1 MKGSGLMEVVLPLSR
16 LGEMTAYMDER
27 VSRHLHE
34 GQSEAFEGFEEF
46 DLIAF
51 DWYDVHSDWTED
63 SRFLLYL
70 DREHLLCFCEEE
82 RGRRRAREIFSGL
95 EEEQNLSHPQRLYRF
110 FARLLNGDMDHL
122 DQLEG
127 EIVQGEEAVLS
138 RGDDTCPERGVAWRP
153 GLLRLRRYYE
163 QLDSIFREL
172 AENENGLLQREQA
185 RRFAN
190 LGNRTERYLNS
201 VQALRESVAHLREAY
216 QSQLSIRQNDLM
228 KVFTV
233 VTAVFLP
240 LTLLTG
246 WYGMNFTYMPELH
259 WRYGYPVMVV
269 LGVVI
274 VAGLI
279 YWFKRKKWL

>member
-1 MKGSGLMEVVLPLSR
+1 METVLPLSR
-16 LGEMTAYMDER
+16 LGEMTAYLDAHIF
-27 VSRHLHE
+27 RHIHE
-34 GQSEAFEGFEEF
+34 GQSEAFEGFEHF

-51 DWYDVHSDWTED
+51 DWYDVQSDWTED
-63 SRFLLYL
+63 SRFLIYL
-70 DREHLLCFCEEE
+70 DREQLFCFCEEE
-82 RGRRRAREIFSGL
+82 RGLKRAREIFADLG
-95 EEEQNLSHPQRLYRF
+95 EEEGNLPNPQRLYRF
-110 FARLLNGDMDHL
+110 FMQLLRGDMDHL

-127 EIVQGEEAVLS
+127 EIVQGEEAVMS
-138 RGDDTCPERGVAWRP
+138 RDDGHCLEKVVTWRRE
-153 GLLRLRRYYE
+153 LLRLRRYYE

-246 WYGMNFTYMPELH
+246 WYGMNFANMPELH
-259 WRYGYPVMVV
+259 WRYGYPVMIAM
-269 LGVVI
+269 GVVI
-274 VAGLI
+274 VAGLV
-279 YWFKRKKWL
+279 YWFRRKKWL

>member
-1 MKGSGLMEVVLPLSR
+1 METVLPLSC
-16 LGEMTAYMDER
+16 LEEMTGYMDAR

-51 DWYDVHSDWTED
+51 DWYDVHSDWPED

-70 DREHLLCFCEEE
+70 DREHLFCFCQEEW
-82 RGRRRAREIFSGL
+82 GLRRAREIFSSL
-95 EEEQNLSHPQRLYRF
+95 EEEQDLSNPQRLYRF
-110 FARLLNGDMDHL
+110 FTRLLKGDMDHL
-122 DQLEG
+122 DQLE
-127 EIVQGEEAVLS
+127 EQIAQGEEAVLAREDS
-138 RGDDTCPERGVAWRP
+138 ACLEKVVLWRRE
-153 GLLRLRRYYE
+153 LLRLRRYYE

-172 AENENGLLQREQA
+172 AENENGLLQREQV

-201 VQALRESVAHLREAY
+201 VQDLRESVAHLQEAY
-216 QSQLSIRQNDLM
+216 QAQLSIRQNDLM

-233 VTAVFLP
+233 VTVVFLP

-246 WYGMNFTYMPELH
+246 WYGMNFAYMPELH
-259 WRYGYPVMVV
+259 WRYGYPVMVAM
-269 LGVVI
+269 GAVI
-274 VAGLI
+274 VAVLV

>member
-1 MKGSGLMEVVLPLSR
+1 METVLPLSC
-16 LGEMTAYMDER
+16 LEEMTGYMDAR

-34 GQSEAFEGFEEF
+34 GQSEAFEGFEGF

-51 DWYDVHSDWTED
+51 DWYDVHSDWQED

-70 DREHLLCFCEEE
+70 DREHLFCFCQEE
-82 RGRRRAREIFSGL
+82 RGLRRAQEIFSSL
-95 EEEQNLSHPQRLYRF
+95 EEEQELSHPQRLYRF
-110 FARLLNGDMDHL
+110 FTRLLKGDMDHL
-122 DQLEG
+122 DQLE
-127 EIVQGEEAVLS
+127 EQIAQGEEAVLAREDS
-138 RGDDTCPERGVAWRP
+138 ACLEKVVLWRRE
-153 GLLRLRRYYE
+153 LLRLRRYYE

-172 AENENGLLQREQA
+172 AENENGLLQREQV

-201 VQALRESVAHLREAY
+201 VQDLRESVAHLQEAY
-216 QSQLSIRQNDLM
+216 QAQLSIRQNDLM

-233 VTAVFLP
+233 VTVVFLP

-246 WYGMNFTYMPELH
+246 WYGMNFAYMPELH
-259 WRYGYPVMVV
+259 WRYGYPVMIA
-269 LGVVI
+269 LGAVI
-274 VAGLI
+274 VAVLV

>member
-1 MKGSGLMEVVLPLSR
+1 METVLPLSC
-16 LGEMTAYMDER
+16 LGEMTDYMDAR

-34 GQSEAFEGFEEF
+34 GQSEAFEGFEGF

-51 DWYDVHSDWTED
+51 DWYDVHSDWQED

-70 DREHLLCFCEEE
+70 DREHLFCFCQEE
-82 RGRRRAREIFSGL
+82 RGLRRAREIFSGL
-95 EEEQNLSHPQRLYRF
+95 EEEQNLSNSQRLYRF
-110 FARLLNGDMDHL
+110 FARLLKGDMDHL
-122 DQLEG
+122 DQLE
-127 EIVQGEEAVLS
+127 EQIAQGEEAVLA
-138 RGDDTCPERGVAWRP
+138 REDGACLEKVVLWRRE
-153 GLLRLRRYYE
+153 LLRLRRYYE

-172 AENENGLLQREQA
+172 AENENGLLQREQV

-201 VQALRESVAHLREAY
+201 VQDLRESVAHLQEAY
-216 QSQLSIRQNDLM
+216 QAQLSIRQNDLM

-233 VTAVFLP
+233 VTVVFLP

-246 WYGMNFTYMPELH
+246 WYGMNFAYMPELH
-259 WRYGYPVMVV
+259 WRYGYPVMVA

-274 VAGLI
+274 VAVLV

>member
-82 RGRRRAREIFSGL
+82 RGLRRAREIFSGL

-138 RGDDTCPERGVAWRP
+138 RDDDTCLEKVVTWRRE
-153 GLLRLRRYYE
+153 LLRLRRYYE

-246 WYGMNFTYMPELH
+246 GDGMNFTYMPELH